1 MCAAMPK
8 PSNGARPA
16 GGRRWLGRLS
26 VLTCGLLPL
35 LALAAALHP
44 EPGTQTPVAAVFP
57 LTYSVEDTLHA
68 LSFTGARLVAP
79 GGIGAVF
86 IVQSNDPDLSDR
98 LYKAGAWFLLNS
110 RAAAWC
116 QAAPG

>member
-1 MCAAMPK
+1 MSVAMPK
-8 PSNGARPA
+8 PPNAAGSGA
-16 GGRRWLGRLS
+16 GRRWLGRLS
-26 VLTCGLLPL
+26 VLVSGILPL

-44 EPGTQTPVAAVFP
+44 EPGTQAPVAAVFP
-57 LTYSVEDTLHA
+57 LTYSAEDTLDA
-68 LSFTGARLVAP
+68 LSLTGARLVAP

-116 QAAPG
+116 QTAPS

>member
-1 MCAAMPK
+1 MSAVMPK
-8 PSNGARPA
+8 PPNGARA
-16 GGRRWLGRLS
+16 SRGRRWLGRLS
-26 VLTCGLLPL
+26 VLVSGILPL

-44 EPGTQTPVAAVFP
+44 EPGTQAPVAAVFP
-57 LTYSVEDTLHA
+57 LTYSVEDTLQA
-68 LSFTGARLVAP
+68 LSNTGAQLVAP

-86 IVQSNDPDLSDR
+86 IVQSNDPNLSDR

-110 RAAAWC
+110 SAATWC

>member
-8 PSNGARPA
+8 PPNAPRSGE
-16 GGRRWLGRLS
+16 GRRWLGRLS

-57 LTYSVEDTLHA
+57 LTYSVEDTLQA
-68 LSFTGARLVAP
+68 LSLTGARLVAP

-86 IVQSNDPDLSDR
+86 IVQSNDPDLNDR

>member
-1 MCAAMPK
+1 MCAAMPN
-8 PSNGARPA
+8 PSNRAQSDGW
-16 GGRRWLGRLS
+16 RRWLGRLS
-26 VLTCGLLPL
+26 LLACGLLPL
-35 LALAAALHP
+35 LALAEALHP
-44 EPGTQTPVAAVFP
+44 EPGTQAPMAVVFP

-86 IVQSNDPDLSDR
+86 IVQSSDPDLSDR

-116 QAAPG
+116 QTVPG